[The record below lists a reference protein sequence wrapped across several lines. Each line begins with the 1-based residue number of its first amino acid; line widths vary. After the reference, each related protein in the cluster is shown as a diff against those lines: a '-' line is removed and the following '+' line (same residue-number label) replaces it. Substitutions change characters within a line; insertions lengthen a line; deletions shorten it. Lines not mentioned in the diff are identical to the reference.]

1 MKKIAKLI
9 SALLVV
15 TILLSACNFTTAKA
29 TRLEITNDDY
39 LTINVGEILLLE
51 VDTDFMGELTWFS
64 DEQNF
69 ATVDGNG
76 IVTGVAEGTALIT
89 VSGGGLVDIV
99 TVKVTGSKTELTLT
113 SPAETLEIGQ
123 TVTLSATVMPGEL
136 ANQIELRV
144 ADGSEF
150 VTLDGYE
157 LTGVKQ
163 GKAVIVAQVDG
174 VVASTTVEVVPS
186 RSVSEIHLSASSQT
200 EKVGQSVELT
210 VEGVPSDLLPSVKF
224 VVSEGIATVTGNS
237 LTSTVVGS
245 VSVYAT
251 YGNIQSNVVTL
262 EFEQGDIVP
271 QSITISIGDA
281 DLFVGDKTTLSYTAI
296 PSGSASTI
304 DYYVTEGQ
312 NCVSIVGNRL
322 EAVAVGTVTIYG
334 EFCGVKS
341 NYLTIIVRADID
353 PYVGMSETTF
363 YKNYKPA
370 TSYKDSYYRTLH
382 NFMSGSLATQPKIPT
397 TSSVQ
402 PSYGGKLLKNTAN
415 IYGDNGNSYT
425 VLDYNGNQSFTV
437 FKGGAYVTLDE
448 VAAYVKAFGNIPA
461 NYDSDKNN
469 KSSSND
475 PWGKYLRLN
484 HSRFYNDVNQYP
496 REPLLPQNGAKSYF
510 EMDIGIANYNNGNT
524 IKRLTARI
532 VYARFAGSSL
542 IGNANERYVFYTY
555 NHYEDFQEY
564 LNYQGGWGKRFGFE
578 SNNYITPSQYVEV
591 NLYDFTLGTSQS
603 QINSYFQGR

>member
-1 MKKIAKLI
+1 MKKFAKLI

-69 ATVDGNG
+69 ATVDNNG

-99 TVKVTGSKTELTLT
+99 TVKVTSSKTELTLT
-113 SPAETLEIGQ
+113 SPATVEIGQ
-123 TVTLSATVMPGEL
+123 TVTLLATVMPSEL

-200 EKVGQSVELT
+200 AKVGQSVELT
-210 VEGVPSDLLPSVKF
+210 AEGVPSDLLPSVKF
-224 VVSEGIATVTGNS
+224 VVSEGIATVTGNR

-251 YGNIQSNVVTL
+251 YGNVQSNVVTV
-262 EFEQGDIVP
+262 EFEQADVVP

-296 PSGSASTI
+296 PSGSAPTI

-322 EAVAVGTVTIYG
+322 EAVAVGTVTLYG

-341 NYLTIIVRADID
+341 NYLTITVSADVD

-382 NFMSGSLATQPKIPT
+382 NFMSGSLATQPKVPT

-461 NYDSDKNN
+461 NYDSDTDNKNA
-469 KSSSND
+469 SSD

-484 HSRFYNDVNQYP
+484 HARFYNNVNKYP
-496 REPLLPQNGAKSYF
+496 NEPLLPQNGTKYYF
-510 EMDIGIANYNNGNT
+510 EIDIGLSGYNNGNKIT
-524 IKRLTARI
+524 RGTARI

-542 IGNANERYVFYTY
+542 ISNANERYVFYTY

-564 LNYQGGWGKRFGFE
+564 LNYQGGWGKRFGYE
-578 SNNYITPSQYVEV
+578 SNNYTTPSQYVEV